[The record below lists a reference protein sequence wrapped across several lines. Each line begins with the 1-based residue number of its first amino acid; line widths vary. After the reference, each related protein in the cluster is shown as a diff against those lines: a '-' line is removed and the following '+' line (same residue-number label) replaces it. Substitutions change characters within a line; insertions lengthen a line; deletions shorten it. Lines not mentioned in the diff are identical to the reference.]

1 MAIPDYILDAPVAEP
16 PSGREDLFANTL
28 RLMPPPYEDREQKVV
43 LEA

>member
-1 MAIPDYILDAPVAEP
+1 MAIPDYVLDAPVAEP

-28 RLMPPPYEDREQKVV
+28 SLMPHPYENRDQKVV